1 MKGRARVTIVPPLP
15 SVPGSLQSSLLLEE
29 SHDGSLLRSFTC
41 ICWAFLVAF
50 LVLRFVAGC
59 WFCWD
64 GAFPNLSGG
73 LSVVFGFGVRLTL
86 VAFFRHCWTPERNL
100 CLPQLQI
107 TAVQTWV
114 WLPYRY
120 ILHHPQRCEFSGRAS
135 SSSSSP
141 QSLHAWKRK
150 EKLNERQRSWRLKP
164 PTCEQE
170 TGGMSLSGL
179 GDGRLV
185 SSLGGES
192 GMTENVNKK

>member
-1 MKGRARVTIVPPLP
+1 MESRPRVPKVSPLP
-15 SVPGSLQSSLLLEE
+15 SVLGSLQSSFLLEE
-29 SHDGSLLRSFTC
+29 SHDGSLLRSFIC
-41 ICWAFLVAF
+41 ICWAFLVSF
-50 LVLRFVAGC
+50 LVLLFVAGC

-64 GAFPNLSGG
+64 GAFSNLSGG
-73 LSVVFGFGVRLTL
+73 LNVVFGFGVRLTQ

-100 CLPQLQI
+100 CFLQLQI
-107 TAVQTWV
+107 TAVKVWV
-114 WLPYRY
+114 WFPYRY
-120 ILHHPQRCEFSGRAS
+120 ILPHPQRCEFSGRVS

-141 QSLHAWKRK
+141 QSLHALMRK
-150 EKLNERQRSWRLKP
+150 QKLNERQRSWRLKP

-170 TGGMSLSGL
+170 TGGMSFSGL